1 VRAIGVRPGD
11 TVWVRTYKADGRPHR
26 WWQDQVEAVDDAC
39 VVVYSAIGSPIHHNP
54 DRFPAA
60 IFPLSHTIRSYYWP
74 GRRHNLLEI
83 YDADGA
89 LVELYADI
97 TSPVEIVEGEI
108 RFTDHELDV
117 SFLTG
122 QAPQIV
128 DQDEFAEAA
137 VAFGYTDEFVRQGY
151 ELAEALLAVLAGWQ
165 PRGADY
171 VLTFAG
177 QGG

>member
-1 VRAIGVRPGD
+1 MRAIGVKPGD
-11 TVWVRTYKADGRPHR
+11 VVWVRTYKADGQLHR
-26 WWQDQVEAVDDAC
+26 WWQAQVEVVDDEC
-39 VVVYSAIGSPIHHNP
+39 LVVYSAIGSPIHHNP

-60 IFPLSHTIRSYYWP
+60 IHYLQHTIRSYYWP

-97 TSPVEIVEGEI
+97 TGPVEVTADEI

-151 ELAEALLAVLAGWQ
+151 ELAEALLDVLASWQ
-165 PRGADY
+165 PRGPDP
-171 VLTFAG
+171 VRRTF
-177 QGG
+177 

>member
-1 VRAIGVRPGD
+1 MTPGD
-11 TVWVRTYKADGRPHR
+11 TIWVRTYKANGRLHR
-26 WWQDQVEAVDDAC
+26 WWQAQVEAVEGEC
-39 VVVYSAIGSPIHHNP
+39 IVTYTVIGSPIYHNP

-60 IFPLSHTIRSYYWP
+60 LFHLQHTIRSYYWP

-83 YDADGA
+83 YDAGGA

-97 TSPVEIVEGEI
+97 TSPVEIAEDEI

-117 SFLTG
+117 SQLTG

-137 VAFGYTDEFVRQGY
+137 VVYGYSEAFMSQCY
-151 ELAEALLAVLAGWQ
+151 ELAEALLDVLAGWQ
-165 PRGADY
+165 PRGSNFGPLLA
-171 VLTFAG
+171 
-177 QGG
+177 